1 MRRFEILRDWD
12 GWRRIEMLLGLCL
25 IAFGVLV
32 ALFPRLL
39 VFIFAALCITA
50 GLSLVLAARRDR
62 LSERAFTDRSGFDI
76 YSIW

>member
-1 MRRFEILRDWD
+1 MRRSEILRDWN
-12 GWRRIEMLLGLCL
+12 GWRRVELLLGLCL

-50 GLSLVLAARRDR
+50 GLSLVYAPRRDR
-62 LSERAFTDRSGFDI
+62 LTERAFTARSGFDV